1 MPRSPFEK
9 LNFEEGSALADKMRV
24 ERYETPPEFKTKQKL
39 KAADKVA
46 EALHWFTVGNCPYDA
61 AMARIIAKER
71 LKEYRKY

>member
-9 LNFEEGSALADKMRV
+9 LNFEEGLALADKMRV
-24 ERYETPPEFKTKQKL
+24 ERYETPPEFKAKQKL
-39 KAADKVA
+39 KAADKIA

-61 AMARIIAKER
+61 ATARIIAKER